1 MVATWGLPRVAL
13 LSLTGK
19 DNMNNPTLPLRGAAI
34 AILVSAFASIA
45 AVAMDSMA
53 GGKDALAVMQDMIRL
68 QQSHQAVHVVAMACL
83 AGLMFGYTTFSQLLG
98 MHRAPVQVGLVTYA
112 MGSMLML
119 VATVIDGFI
128 GTDIAVMF
136 AGKSPEAVKA
146 GYWMIQALTGAGLID
161 IAKVAWVF
169 QSVAVVSWSCALL
182 AQRGLARLAGAVG
195 LLVGALPGV
204 TVLVVGSQMTD
215 MVVVGILLL
224 QAAWNVTAAVLLLR
238 SGRTLRI
245 AASAPGACPVPAA

>member
-1 MVATWGLPRVAL
+1 
-13 LSLTGK
+13 
-19 DNMNNPTLPLRGAAI
+19 MNHPTLPLRGAAA

-98 MHRAPVQVGLVTYA
+98 LHRAPVQLGLVAYA

-128 GTDIAVMF
+128 GTDIALMF
-136 AGKSPEAVKA
+136 AKKPPEAIQA
-146 GYWMIQALTGAGLID
+146 GYWMIQALTGAGLVD

-169 QSVAVVSWSCALL
+169 QSVAVVSWSCALM
-182 AQRGLARLAGAVG
+182 ADRGPARVAGVVG

-204 TVLVVGSQMTD
+204 TVFVAGSQMTD

-224 QAAWNVTAAVLLLR
+224 QAAWNVTAAVVLLR
-238 SGRTLRI
+238 GGRALRP
-245 AASAPGACPVPAA
+245 AASAPAAYPVPAA

>member
-1 MVATWGLPRVAL
+1 MD
-13 LSLTGK
+13 K
-19 DNMNNPTLPLRGAAI
+19 QTLPTRGAGI
-34 AILVSAFASIA
+34 VILLSAFASIA

-53 GGKDALAVMQDMIRL
+53 GGKDALAIMQDMIRL
-68 QQSHQAVHVVAMACL
+68 QQSHQTVHVVAMACL

-98 MHRAPVQVGLVTYA
+98 LHRAPVQIGLITYA

-128 GTDIAVMF
+128 GTDIALMF

-161 IAKVAWVF
+161 IAKVAWVL
-169 QSVAVVSWSCALL
+169 QSVAVVSWACALL
-182 AQRGLARLAGAVG
+182 AERGLARAAGALG

-204 TVLVVGSQMTD
+204 TVAVVGSQMTD
-215 MVVVGILLL
+215 MVVIGILLL

-238 SGRTLRI
+238 AGRAVRSE
-245 AASAPGACPVPAA
+245 ARVPGAYPVPAA